1 VWPRAERSLS
11 PTLVWMWEHA
21 VSLRIVV
28 KSATAEG
35 ADVGEVDLGPD
46 GAPGSASFSQV
57 PTISASA
64 NPAMNIG
71 MADVVGGAER
81 GERVEEIVAPGATLM
96 RRCCHAVHAILVFQA
111 RAINEA
117 WETSS
122 TMLYWS
128 PALRTSKD
136 PNLRKTVEE
145 VSLEPKTRTIED
157 VTQRIAVEAGLVA
170 FAQRYGIAK
179 YAKLITLGYSQNE
192 EISCVD

>member
-1 VWPRAERSLS
+1 
-11 PTLVWMWEHA
+11 
-21 VSLRIVV
+21 VV

-35 ADVGEVDLGPD
+35 VDVGEVDLGPD
-46 GAPGSASFSQV
+46 GGTGVGELFAGADDLGLREPGDEHRDVAL
-57 PTISASA
+57 
-64 NPAMNIG
+64 
-71 MADVVGGAER
+71 ADVVGGAER

-136 PNLRKTVEE
+136 PNLRKIVEE
-145 VSLEPKTRTIED
+145 VSFDPKTRTIED
-157 VTQRIAVEAGLVA
+157 VTQRIVVEAGLVA

-179 YAKLITLGYSQNE
+179 YAKLVTLGYSQNE